1 MKRNNNISFL
11 IALLLLGEYIE
22 VQGTSNNIPP
32 PRRVILRLSFIR
44 LRGGSSTTTTAVKQ
58 KPKQQH
64 VKKQKKRSRSGPP
77 PPPLILINNVKLGID
92 KLGNKIQTDTINLGK
107 NIGREWGKLTSNTR
121 KFVANIPKIL
131 PKPGG
136 LRRRKK
142 IKSSKLDEVCHTF
155 SSVLKGSEVDTA
167 QLLKACRSHLAFMKS
182 GGSSLRLVAKDL
194 EANLQKA
201 EKVYKKSPKEHKCL
215 SSLLSCEKEKGIH
228 DGSELHEKSAAMG
241 LLWIRRSLAFQLDL
255 YSSLITAGEHPRDAA
270 RSAYHLHLA
279 PYHGWALRKVFP
291 ASLTQMPD
299 RSVFIAKCGGIKED
313 ELNDEYDRAIA
324 KKLKVL
330 VGHWQPLLGTWKDEF
345 ERLGLEDIRRV

>member
-22 VQGTSNNIPP
+22 VQGTNNTPPP
-32 PRRVILRLSFIR
+32 PRRRLLRLPFIR
-44 LRGGSSTTTTAVKQ
+44 LRGGSSTTTTIKQQ
-58 KPKQQH
+58 KPKQRH
-64 VKKQKKRSRSGPP
+64 VKKHKKRSRVGP
-77 PPPLILINNVKLGID
+77 PPPLILINNVKLSID

-136 LRRRKK
+136 LRRKK

-167 QLLKACRSHLAFMKS
+167 QLLKACKAHLSFMKS

-255 YSSLITAGEHPRDAA
+255 YSSLITNSMHPKEAA
-270 RSAYHLHLA
+270 RQAYHLHLA

-299 RSVFIAKCGGIKED
+299 RSVFIAKCGGIRED
-313 ELNDEYDRAIA
+313 ELNYEYDRAIA